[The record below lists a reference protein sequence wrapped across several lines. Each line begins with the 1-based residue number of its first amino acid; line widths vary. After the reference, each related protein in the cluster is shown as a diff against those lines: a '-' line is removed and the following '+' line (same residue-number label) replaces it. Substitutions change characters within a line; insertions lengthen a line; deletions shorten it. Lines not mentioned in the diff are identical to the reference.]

1 MDKKMKLERK
11 KRRRNGGKRRSRIKR
26 KWINR
31 RIRNKRRINRKTGV
45 KEEEET
51 KVIGKA
57 IVEEKQKNEDKPV
70 VRKSRE

>member
-1 MDKKMKLERK
+1 MKLERK

>member
-1 MDKKMKLERK
+1 MKLERK
-11 KRRRNGGKRRSRIKR
+11 RKRRNGRKRRSRIKR